1 MLGTFMQRIVEISD
15 LAYQVLGENSSCV
28 ESYKVFYSHNKR
40 PADKRKKWLYTSL
53 RFVVHVTSAT
63 SKSFIN

>member
-1 MLGTFMQRIVEISD
+1 MQRIAEISD
-15 LAYQVLGENSSCV
+15 LAYQVLGESSLGV
-28 ESYKVFYSHNKR
+28 ESNKVFYSCNKH

-53 RFVVHVTSAT
+53 RFLAHVVTSGT